1 MLTTIVK
8 RCSMWVLLAA
18 SFSPASAGL
27 SSTSGSLGYPTRE
40 IAGVSVVNTPL
51 VRDAEDYAIKHSS
64 HPVYKHVM
72 RSWLYGVLMI
82 NANETLLNNVDLQI
96 HAVSTLLHDL
106 GWYRG
111 NSSIISPDKRFE
123 VDGANA
129 ARDFIRSHEDG
140 KSWDERK
147 VQLVWDAIALHTER
161 SIAYFKELDVQ
172 VVSRGIQLDFSGP
185 ANGVAEDD
193 YLAVT
198 QAFPK
203 DDLKDSVNSTFLWL
217 CETKPATT
225 YDTWMQ
231 PWGDNHVE
239 GYNADGKR
247 RYDIIFKNLNP

>member
-1 MLTTIVK
+1 MLSTTVK
-8 RCSMWVLLAA
+8 KCSGWLLLAA
-18 SFSPASAGL
+18 SFSITTARLNSI
-27 SSTSGSLGYPTRE
+27 SGSQGYPTRE
-40 IAGVSVVNTPL
+40 IAGVFVVDTPL
-51 VRDAEDYAIKHSS
+51 VRAAEDFAISHSS

-82 NANETLLNNVDLQI
+82 NANETLINHVNLEI

-106 GWYRG
+106 GWYKG
-111 NSSIISPDKRFE
+111 NSSIISPDRRFE
-123 VDGANA
+123 VDGAIA
-129 ARDFIRSHEDG
+129 ARDFIQNHEDG

-172 VVSRGIQLDFSGP
+172 VVSKGIQLDFSGP
-185 ANGVAEDD
+185 ANGVAEED

-198 QAFPK
+198 RAFPK
-203 DDLKDSVNSTFLWL
+203 DDLKDSVNNTFLWL
-217 CETKPATT
+217 CETKPTTT

-239 GYNADGKR
+239 GYSANGKR
-247 RYDIIFKNLNP
+247 RYDLIFKNLNP